1 MSKTNFKSIA
11 RHQLSDVTGGVTRA
25 AGAGT
30 SDQTMQMQMMMS
42 QIGDSIKS
50 LAANN
55 RTAAHR
61 TSMMLPMM
69 MMMMGGGGGGGA
81 SAAAA
86 APPPPPPAPA
96 GTWSKSTFA

>member
-30 SDQTMQMQMMMS
+30 NDQTMQMQMMMS

-55 RTAAHR
+55 QNSSSS
-61 TSMMLPMM
+61 SMMLPMM

-86 APPPPPPAPA
+86 APPPPPPPPA
-96 GTWSKSTFA
+96 GTMVKVNVR

>member
-25 AGAGT
+25 SGAGT
-30 SDQTMQMQMMMS
+30 NDQTMQMQMMMS

-55 RTAAHR
+55 QNSSS
-61 TSMMLPMM
+61 SMMLPMM

-86 APPPPPPAPA
+86 APPPPPPPA
-96 GTWSKSTFA
+96 GTMVKVNVR